1 MATLNRILK
10 LFTHEGSRAVP
21 TSPLAQLERSVMSC
35 LLWEDEFY
43 EDGQTIGDRIAG
55 LVKQVPAEEVA
66 RVAIQ
71 AKEDMKLRHVPLLL
85 ARELMRS
92 KEGRSLAK
100 DLFPRVILRPDDI
113 TEFLAIYWKDKP
125 DEPLAKQVKRHLG
138 ASFRRF
144 DEYQLAKY
152 NGGQK
157 AVKLR
162 DAIRITRPKPANDDQ
177 AALWGR
183 LVKGELATPDT
194 WEVELS
200 QGGEKK
206 ASFERLMGERKLGT
220 LAFIRNLRNMHQAGI
235 AKETIAT
242 HAQTARV
249 DRILPFQFIA
259 AAKAVP
265 VWEDIVET
273 MMYRCLAG
281 RPRLGGKTVLV
292 VDTSGSMTARLSG
305 RSEMSRMDVAA
316 SLAVLAREL
325 CEEVAIYCTAGND
338 CTRIHATMLIPARR
352 GFALSDYI
360 VGGEVMTAI
369 GGGGIFLT
377 QCMAHIRRE
386 QSTADRVIVLTDE
399 QDCDTKLN
407 PELADAFGARNYLI
421 NVASTKNGIGY
432 RKWLHIDGWS
442 DKVLDYIAKYEET
455 AA

>member
-10 LFTHEGSRAVP
+10 LFTHEGARAVP
-21 TSPLAQLERSVMSC
+21 ISPLAQLERSVMSC

-55 LVKQVPAEEVA
+55 LVAQVPAEEAA

-92 KEGRSLAK
+92 TEGRALAK

-125 DEPLAKQVKRHLG
+125 DEPLAKQVKRHVG
-138 ASFRRF
+138 DSFRRF

-200 QGGEKK
+200 KGGDKK
-206 ASFERLMGERKLGT
+206 ASWTRLLTEKRLGG
-220 LAFIRNLRNMHQAGI
+220 LAMLRNLRNMTQADVEPDLIRQGLRAVKAGRLLPI
-235 AKETIAT
+235 NFLAATLHNPQFEPELEAKFFECFAGREKLKGETIIL
-242 HAQTARV
+242 V
-249 DRILPFQFIA
+249 DVSA
-259 AAKAVP
+259 
-265 VWEDIVET
+265 
-273 MMYRCLAG
+273 
-281 RPRLGGKTVLV
+281 
-292 VDTSGSMTARLSG
+292 SMDCQLS
-305 RSEMSRMDVAA
+305 RKSAMSRIDVAC
-316 SLAVLAREL
+316 SLAMLGREMFENL
-325 CEEVAIYCTAGND
+325 RVFTFSYDLVEVPN
-338 CTRIHATMLIPARR
+338 RR
-352 GFALSDYI
+352 GFALRNAIIASQPHGGTELGKAVTSLPPRDRLI
-360 VGGEVMTAI
+360 VI
-369 GGGGIFLT
+369 
-377 QCMAHIRRE
+377 
-386 QSTADRVIVLTDE
+386 TDE
-399 QDCDTKLN
+399 QSHDPVPQMK
-407 PELADAFGARNYLI
+407 GYLI
-421 NVASTKNGIGY
+421 NVASNRNGVGY
-432 RKWLHIDGWS
+432 GQWLHIDGWS
-442 DKVLDYIAKYEET
+442 DKVLDYIAKYEQT